1 MTIEKIITDFK
12 QELFGFVH
20 KHIKDEDQ
28 AKDIHQEILIKIFT
42 KHKSLKNQSSLKSW
56 MYQIARNAIT
66 DYFRKNKFIDTKLSD
81 NIISTD
87 NEPIEEDELAPCIAP
102 FLQQL
107 RPNYKQALEL
117 TDLGN
122 LSQKELA
129 KKMNLSY
136 SGAKSTVQRARQ
148 EMRKIFDQCCKI
160 ETDRYGSALSVIPNS
175 NCGCS

>member
-1 MTIEKIITDFK
+1 MSIEKIITDFK

-20 KHIKDEDQ
+20 KHIKDEDT

-42 KHKSLKNQSSLKSW
+42 NHKSLKNQGSLKSW
-56 MYQIARNAIT
+56 MYRIARNAII
-66 DYFRKNKFIDTKLSD
+66 DYFRKNKFLDTSLSD
-81 NIISTD
+81 NIASTD
-87 NEPIEEDELAPCIAP
+87 SELIEEDELLPCITP

-107 RPNYKQALEL
+107 RPNHKRALEL

-122 LSQKELA
+122 LSQKEFA
-129 KKMNLSY
+129 EKMNLSY

-160 ETDRYGSALSVIPNS
+160 ETDRYGSVLSVTPS
-175 NCGCS
+175 SSCDCS

>member
-20 KHIKDEDQ
+20 KHIKDEDK

-42 KHKSLKNQSSLKSW
+42 NHESLKNQSSLKSW

-66 DYFRKNKFIDTKLSD
+66 DYFRKNKFTETEISENFFSADNQPTK
-81 NIISTD
+81 
-87 NEPIEEDELAPCIAP
+87 EDEIIPCISP
-102 FLQQL
+102 FLQLL
-107 RPNYKQALEL
+107 RPNYKEALEL

-148 EMRKIFDQCCKI
+148 QMRKLFDQCCKI
-160 ETDRYGSALSVIPNS
+160 EADRFGSVLSVTPNS
-175 NCGCS
+175 DCSCS